1 MGFTALK
8 LAQFNANPSQRHHD
22 AADRT
27 IQYLYHTR
35 NRAICYGQ
43 GGQKPLICASDASF
57 ADNLLDRKSS
67 QGYVVL
73 LFGGPIAWRANKQD
87 TVTTLST
94 EAELLALTQTAKEA
108 IWLGRLF
115 RALLLELDDPLA
127 IQCDNRQTIRLV
139 SEESAK
145 LQTKLRHVDIHNHW
159 LRQEHT
165 AGRVRTEWVETGK
178 MVADGM
184 TKSLPKGKF
193 EGPPSAPPRRVQ
205 RRWRSRRG
213 GISRR
218 ADRLQDARHA
228 RGALPHYHDGRK
240 PDRQS

>member
-1 MGFTALK
+1 MPPTTPIENVANLLPSLDQATRQSTLEYQSKIGSILYAAITTRPDVGFTALK

-108 IWLGRLF
+108 I
-115 RALLLELDDPLA
+115 
-127 IQCDNRQTIRLV
+127 
-139 SEESAK
+139 
-145 LQTKLRHVDIHNHW
+145 
-159 LRQEHT
+159 
-165 AGRVRTEWVETGK
+165 
-178 MVADGM
+178 
-184 TKSLPKGKF
+184 
-193 EGPPSAPPRRVQ
+193 
-205 RRWRSRRG
+205 
-213 GISRR
+213 
-218 ADRLQDARHA
+218 
-228 RGALPHYHDGRK
+228 
-240 PDRQS
+240 